1 MELSYSEMPH
11 AKGDSQYCEIDDEKS
26 GNSDAGKNKEQGQ
39 LDQSQI
45 VLEKRIELNS
55 LTLLDLMRL
64 TDEAGKL
71 HKDVVFLDIAHLQSG
86 DIFVSFSYTHFPQKN
101 IW

>member
-1 MELSYSEMPH
+1 MPH
-11 AKGDSQYCEIDDEKS
+11 AKGDSQYCEVDDDKS
-26 GNSDAGKNKEQGQ
+26 ANTAKSDGKEQ

-64 TDEAGKL
+64 TNEAGKL

-86 DIFVSFSYTHFPQKN
+86 DIFVSFLKYVYHQKRH
-101 IW
+101 